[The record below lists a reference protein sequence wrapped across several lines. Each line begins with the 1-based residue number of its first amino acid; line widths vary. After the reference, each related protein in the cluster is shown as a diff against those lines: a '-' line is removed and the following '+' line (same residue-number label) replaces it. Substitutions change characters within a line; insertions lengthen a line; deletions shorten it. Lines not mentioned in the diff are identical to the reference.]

1 MSIYLKFHNFQSWK
15 KKTLINYLFIFK
27 FCITCQWKKNNIFK
41 FFDIKY
47 LKYSILKVEFTYD
60 IWIFKRRVG
69 EVGHTS
75 FVDISPFKIIAWKW
89 MRERERERERTY
101 HICLF
106 KGHISFLKNHFFH
119 PFFSPSKVAIK
130 AIHYLQ
136 KRIFLSPMIPGG
148 YYKKRGKKGGEVG
161 RGEIIGGGLYAG
173 SVKPS
178 PYTTKMWTLMFV
190 S

>member
-1 MSIYLKFHNFQSWK
+1 MKMN
-15 KKTLINYLFIFK
+15 
-27 FCITCQWKKNNIFK
+27 
-41 FFDIKY
+41 
-47 LKYSILKVEFTYD
+47 
-60 IWIFKRRVG
+60 
-69 EVGHTS
+69 
-75 FVDISPFKIIAWKW
+75 
-89 MRERERERERTY
+89 ERERERERTY

-119 PFFSPSKVAIK
+119 PFFPPSKVAIK

-190 S
+190 SQCAPCAQQIIVIDDRQPPPCAFGLFRHNNQSGHHPSIYHPTSIHHPSSIIHHPRKKTKTHPN